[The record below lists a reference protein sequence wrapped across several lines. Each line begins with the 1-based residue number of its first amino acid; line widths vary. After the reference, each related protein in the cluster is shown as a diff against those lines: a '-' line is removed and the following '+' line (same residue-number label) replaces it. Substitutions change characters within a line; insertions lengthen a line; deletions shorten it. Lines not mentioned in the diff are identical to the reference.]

1 MVLWPRNHDA
11 GGCGEAGGLSSQQV
25 TATSLF
31 AIFTNTTLCLN
42 MLSLAKTRSSNFPF
56 ICFDTYYSYI
66 APSLYDIQ
74 YYPSNTMDTSH
85 LVLIQLIEL

>member
-1 MVLWPRNHDA
+1 MQVAVVKQVACL
-11 GGCGEAGGLSSQQV
+11 LSKL

-56 ICFDTYYSYI
+56 ICYDTYYSYI